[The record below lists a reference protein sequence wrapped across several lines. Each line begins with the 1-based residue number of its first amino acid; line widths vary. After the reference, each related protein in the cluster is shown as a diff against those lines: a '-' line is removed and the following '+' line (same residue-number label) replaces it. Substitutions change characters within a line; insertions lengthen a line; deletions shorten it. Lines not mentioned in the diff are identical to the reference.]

1 MKHGGNEHERV
12 SQWRQAMVNVL
23 GAATT
28 GIVALAAFDTAD
40 VLYLLWIAVALVGI
54 GLMLEPKS
62 TAQTR
67 G

>member
-1 MKHGGNEHERV
+1 MKNSGNEWV
-12 SQWRQAMVNVL
+12 SRWRQSIVNVL

-28 GIVALAAFDTAD
+28 ASVAFAAFDTAD
-40 VLYLLWIAVALVGI
+40 VLYLLWIAIALVGI
-54 GLMLEPKS
+54 GLMLEPRA

>member
-1 MKHGGNEHERV
+1 MKNGGNERV
-12 SQWRQAMVNVL
+12 SQWRQSMVNVL

-28 GIVALAAFDTAD
+28 LSVAFAAFDTAD

-54 GLMLEPKS
+54 GLMLEPRT